1 MNLHKGQLDHYKIK
15 SNQPLLKWTF
25 DSDTLFERL
34 NSYLKR
40 LHDVNEIIVAA
51 NDFLQLEKI
60 EIGGIK
66 GRHLGERVRCI
77 LNEFHALYTFCIANH
92 TNLLEPSNK
101 QFNILRRNFKS
112 KITVLERKLSQILMK
127 TFSNCNSVESSIKVI
142 EMFGRLLQRPIVK
155 EQISTQIVAVIKSM
169 QTDIST
175 VHSLLSDNSHDKRIK
190 VHNSSLSLKN
200 HGLIFCFSFLSFI
213 CLQTNQVTALLLL
226 PPHLR
231 LHALADHATTSSG
244 TNYGMHPLFRKFVS
258 LFELSYQL

>member
-190 VHNSSLSLKN
+190 VHNSSLTKKPWFDL
-200 HGLIFCFSFLSFI
+200 LLFFSFFYLSANKSSYRT
-213 CLQTNQVTALLLL
+213 L
-226 PPHLR
+226 
-231 LHALADHATTSSG
+231 ATTSP
-244 TNYGMHPLFRKFVS
+244 HPTTCVGWPCYDFVWNELRNAS
-258 LFELSYQL
+258 LI